1 MNIADWAQNHVR
13 SLLFLIVAL
22 IVGGIASGLRLP
34 VALLPHVDFPRV
46 QISLDA
52 GDRPAERMVVEV
64 TYPVEEVV
72 RSIPG
77 VRGVRSITSRGSAEV
92 SINFDWGEDM
102 TAAQLQAESQIN
114 RILTRLP
121 AGTRFDLRRMDP
133 TVFPVIAYSL
143 ASDSQT
149 LVQLYDLA
157 MYDLRPRLSSVDG
170 VAKIVVQGGSI
181 QEYQIVVDPDKLRS
195 FDMTVDDVAKALQ
208 AANVLEAVGKLED
221 HDKLYLIVSDT
232 RLKTLDSINES
243 VIRTNAS
250 GVVRLSDVATVIDSV
265 QPQFTRVTADG
276 KDAVLLLVYQQPGG
290 NTVRIDDDVK
300 KSLSE
305 FKMPAGVKLANWYDQ
320 SELIVASASSVRDAV
335 LIGMALAAIVL
346 LIFLRNFK
354 ITLIAVLLVPSV
366 LSATVL
372 LLSVAGMSFNIMTLG
387 GMAAAVGLI
396 IDDAIVIIE
405 HLVRRLLSPNE
416 SNLGTR
422 ARISDAANEFTRP
435 LFGSSMSTIIIF
447 VPLAFLSG
455 VTGAF
460 FKALSLT
467 MAISLI
473 FSFLFAWLALP
484 ILAAKVLSEKDF
496 AIESAGWLTR
506 AVDRVYGTGMRWI
519 LAAPWL
525 ICVLIIPLLIS
536 GFYCFRHVGSGFM
549 PTMDEGGFILDY
561 VAPAGTSLTE
571 TDRRLRLVEQILID
585 TPEVETYSRR
595 TGFQLGGG
603 LTEPSNGDYF
613 IRLKP
618 LPRRPLTE
626 VMDEVRMRVE
636 TTIPGLEIET
646 LQLMEDLI
654 GDLTAVPQPIEIK
667 LYCDDQQTLETLA
680 PKLADEIGKI
690 DGVVE
695 VKDGIVLAGDAL
707 EISVDRVNAS
717 LEGVDPDSVTR
728 MVSDMLDGAVT
739 TQVQQGPKLIDVR
752 VWLPARSRHITN
764 DIPKLMLRA
773 PDGHMFPLKRIATIK
788 TLTGQP
794 EITRDN
800 LKRMVPV
807 TGRISGRDMGSAVAD
822 VKARLDQPGT
832 LPAGV
837 TYELGGLYQQQQI
850 AFRGLLIVIV
860 AAVSLVFLLL
870 LFLYESFRVALAL
883 MVTTVLAM
891 NGVFIGL
898 WLTGVELNI
907 SAIMG
912 MTMIVGIAT
921 EVGIFYFSEYRELS
935 KSERDAGQANAIHSD
950 VVDPSEQRRQENK
963 GRIDRLIA
971 AGTNR
976 LRAITMTTLAA
987 ILALLPLALAIGQGS
1002 AMQQPLAIAIV
1013 AGLSVQLPLVLVVLP
1028 CLLAFGRQD

>member
-1 MNIADWAQNHVR
+1 LNIAAWAQNHIR
-13 SLLFLIVAL
+13 SLLFLIAAL

-77 VRGVRSITSRGSAEV
+77 VRGVRSITSRGSAEI

-102 TAAQLQAESQIN
+102 TAAQLQAESQVN

-133 TVFPVIAYSL
+133 TVFPVVAYSL

-157 MYDLRPRLSSVDG
+157 TYDLRPRLSSVDG
-170 VAKIVVQGGSI
+170 VAKIAVLGGNI
-181 QEYQIVVDPDKLRS
+181 QEFQVIVDSDKLRS

-208 AANVLEAVGKLED
+208 ATNVLEAVGKLED
-221 HDKLYLIVSDT
+221 HDKLYLLVSDT
-232 RLKTLDSINES
+232 RLKTLESINES

-250 GVVRLSDVATVIDSV
+250 GVVRLSDVATLIDTV

-276 KDAVLLLVYQQPGG
+276 ADAVLLMVYQQPGG
-290 NTVRIDDDVK
+290 NTVQIASEVK
-300 KSLSE
+300 RLLAE

-320 SELIVASASSVRDAV
+320 SELIVASATSVRDAV
-335 LIGMALAAIVL
+335 LIGMALAALVL
-346 LIFLRNFK
+346 LLFLRNLK

-366 LSATVL
+366 LAATVL
-372 LLSVAGMSFNIMTLG
+372 LLGVAGMSFNIMTLG

-396 IDDAIVIIE
+396 IDDAIVMIE
-405 HLVRRLLSPNE
+405 HLVRRLHSPNE
-416 SNLGTR
+416 SSLETR
-422 ARISDAANEFTRP
+422 VRISNAAHEFTRP

-447 VPLAFLSG
+447 IPLAFLSG
-455 VTGAF
+455 ITGAF

-473 FSFLFAWLALP
+473 FSLVFAWLALP
-484 ILAAKVLSEKDF
+484 ILSAKVLSEKDF
-496 AIESAGWLTR
+496 AIETTGWLTR
-506 AVDRVYGTGMRWI
+506 TVDRVYARSMRFM

-525 ICVLIIPLLIS
+525 ICLLIAPLLIG
-536 GFYCFRHVGSGFM
+536 GFYCYKNVGSGFM

-595 TGFQLGGG
+595 TGIQLGGG

-618 LPRRPLTE
+618 LPRRPLSE
-626 VMDEVRMRVE
+626 VMDEVRSRVE
-636 TTIPGLEIET
+636 LTVPGLEIET

-680 PKLADEIGKI
+680 PQLADEIGKI
-690 DGVVE
+690 AGVVE

-707 EISVDRVNAS
+707 EISVDRVKAS

-728 MVSDMLDGAVT
+728 MLTDMLDGAVT

-752 VWLPARSRHITN
+752 VWLPASSRQITN
-764 DIPKLMLRA
+764 DIPELMLRA
-773 PDGHMFPLKRIATIK
+773 PDGHMFPLKRVATIN

-850 AFRGLLIVIV
+850 AFRGLLVVII

-870 LFLYESFRVALAL
+870 LFLYESFLVALAL
-883 MVTTVLAM
+883 MVTTLLAM
-891 NGVFIGL
+891 TGVFIGL

-907 SAIMG
+907 SSIMG

-935 KSERDAGQANAIHSD
+935 KTKAGPAEAIAGE
-950 VVDPSEQRRQENK
+950 VIGTAEQRRQNRERRVK
-963 GRIDRLIA
+963 RLID

-1002 AMQQPLAIAIV
+1002 AMQQPLAIAII

-1028 CLLAFGRQD
+1028 CLLAVGRQD